1 VGEKLFEAEASHLSF
16 ASSRWLR
23 EHCCTGE
30 GRAGRSV
37 ACGCGRGR
45 PHQRPRPPVSATCGY
60 TLLEILLVSAL
71 ICILAGIGVP
81 SVLAAVDRSRGV
93 AAARYLAARMAWA
106 RARAVG
112 RSTMVAL
119 YFEGDERGTRFSI
132 VEDGNGDGVRTV
144 DIEERIDRTIEAPI
158 LLSDLFAGASIGIAP
173 GIPATD
179 AVALSGTRILSFS
192 PNGTATSGSVYI
204 AGRDRT
210 QWVVRVLG
218 VTARARVLR
227 FDRTTSAWV
236 NVD

>member
-1 VGEKLFEAEASHLSF
+1 
-16 ASSRWLR
+16 
-23 EHCCTGE
+23 
-30 GRAGRSV
+30 V
-37 ACGCGRGR
+37 A
-45 PHQRPRPPVSATCGY
+45 
-60 TLLEILLVSAL
+60 AL
-71 ICILAGIGVP
+71 IFILAGIGVP
-81 SVLAAVDRSRGV
+81 AVLATVDRSRGA

-119 YFEGDERGTRFSI
+119 YFEDDGRGTRFSI
-132 VEDGNGDGVRTV
+132 VEDGNGDGVRTA
-144 DIEERIDRTIEAPI
+144 DIEGRIDRVIEAPT
-158 LLSDLFAGASIGIAP
+158 LLSDLFPGASIGIAP

-192 PNGTATSGSVYI
+192 PHGTATSGSVYV

-227 FDRTTSAWV
+227 YDRATNVWV
-236 NVD
+236 NAD